1 MDAVIRGVTLVIH
14 AKLPLGA
21 YLPAKGVGM
30 GRRGALL
37 AGLIYCANTSFPFF
51 HSVCSYESLG
61 ILLFLAVWAMVALY
75 RGAPRPHGPLAPGE
89 LLLAI
94 AGRGPEGDAA
104 VAQADRRRLLL
115 VLGAL

>member
-30 GRRGALL
+30 GRRGAFL
-37 AGLIYCANTSFPFF
+37 AGLVYCANTSFSFF
-51 HSVCSYESLG
+51 HSVFSYESLG

-75 RGAPRPHGPLAPGE
+75 RGAPRRHRVLSPGAFLMSLSGHGPHGEP
-89 LLLAI
+89 
-94 AGRGPEGDAA
+94 
-104 VAQADRRRLLL
+104 
-115 VLGAL
+115 